1 MGCCQCQGIEN
12 MFDKKSAKRE
22 LKRYL
27 KKGPSK
33 TTSMLLDAIHEKG
46 VQGLDFLDIGGGIG
60 AIQYDLIKA
69 GASSGTSIEASSAYI
84 DAVNYETLQNDLVE
98 RVSFKH
104 GDFTTMAS
112 DVDSADIVT
121 LDKVICC
128 YDDMSELVGL
138 SSKLAR
144 KIYAVIYPRDVW
156 WTKLGFL
163 MVNFYSRIKGSSFR
177 TFIHPTKKV
186 EEIIFGNGLRRN
198 YYATTLV
205 WQVAIFTRV
214 RSN

>member
-12 MFDKKSAKRE
+12 LFDKKAAKRE

-33 TTSMLLDAIHEKG
+33 TTSMLLDAIHKKG
-46 VQGLDFLDIGGGIG
+46 VQGLNFLDIGGGIG

-69 GASSGTSIEASSAYI
+69 GASNGTSIEASSAYI
-84 DAVNYETLQNDLVE
+84 DVMKEETLQNGLAE
-98 RVSFKH
+98 RVNYKQ
-104 GDFTTMAS
+104 GDFTTTAT

-138 SSKLAR
+138 SSKLAQ

-163 MVNFYSRIKGSSFR
+163 MMNFYTRIKGSSFR

-186 EEIIFGNGLRRN
+186 EEIIFGNGLKRN

-205 WQVAIFTRV
+205 WQVAIFTR
-214 RSN
+214 